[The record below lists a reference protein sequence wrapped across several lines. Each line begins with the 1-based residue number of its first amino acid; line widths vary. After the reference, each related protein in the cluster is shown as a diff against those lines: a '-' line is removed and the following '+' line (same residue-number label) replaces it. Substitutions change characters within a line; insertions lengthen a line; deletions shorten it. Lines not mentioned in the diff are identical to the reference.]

1 MKPAMTDAVL
11 AATLVLLRDTPD
23 GPPEI
28 PMVSRGNQL
37 AFAAN
42 RMVFPGGRVDVDDH
56 LLAAR
61 GDLLVEGPAIE
72 PEDLACRI
80 TAIRETIEEIGLA
93 PGIPN
98 LTDAAMI
105 GDIRRALHSG
115 EPLSLILERNW
126 LRIDPHSIHLF
137 ARWRPDHELARRF
150 DTRFYLARAPEIGEA
165 IADGVESSQLLW
177 GTAEKHLATGKMMM
191 PTIRN
196 LEWIAQARDYD
207 DAAGQARRSTVETV
221 TPWVEERDGVR
232 WMCIPEGL
240 GYPVTAAPLSAV
252 DMGAKPKSPSIT
264 RPPE

>member
-1 MKPAMTDAVL
+1 MKPATTDAVL
-11 AATLVLLRDTPD
+11 AATLVLLRDTAE
-23 GPPEI
+23 GRPEI

-37 AFAAN
+37 TFAAN

-56 LLAAR
+56 LLAGR
-61 GDLLVEGPAIE
+61 SDLLVEGPAID

-93 PGIPN
+93 PGIPG
-98 LTDAAMI
+98 LTDGAMV
-105 GDIRRALHSG
+105 GEIRRALHAG

-150 DTRFYLARAPEIGEA
+150 DTRFYLARAPEVGEA
-165 IADGVESSQLLW
+165 IADGVESSHLLW
-177 GTAEKHLATGKMMM
+177 GTAEKHLSTGKMML

-196 LEWIAQARDYD
+196 LEWMTQARSYD
-207 DAAGQARRSTVETV
+207 EAADRAGRSTIKTV

-240 GYPVTAAPLSAV
+240 GYPVTAAPLSSV
-252 DMGAKPKSPSIT
+252 DMGSKPMSPST
-264 RPPE
+264 TLAPG